1 MLTDKDIEFLARK
14 TKLNVEKAQS
24 LFEEK
29 EDGDLVLQQLSRKRI
44 TRKEVLELSFPI
56 FIKLLINREMKD
68 VDQKHKNYISD
79 FTSVF
84 YPRIMGASR
93 IKTKIPRKLNE
104 ENAQYFFVLA
114 CFFEDDMTVQM
125 DMKQIHQM
133 LKYTMDSFIKFK
145 GSKYVESISKS
156 FEYFNIIK
164 KKWMRE

>member
-1 MLTDKDIEFLARK
+1 MLTAKDIEFLARK
-14 TKLNVEKAQS
+14 TKLNAEKTQS

-84 YPRIMGASR
+84 YPRIMGANR

-114 CFFEDDMTVQM
+114 CFFEDDMIAQM
-125 DMKQIHQM
+125 NIKQVHEM
-133 LKYTMDSFIKFK
+133 LKYTMDSFVKFK
-145 GSKYVESISKS
+145 GSEYVESISKS

-164 KKWMRE
+164 KKWMSG

>member
-1 MLTDKDIEFLARK
+1 MLTAKDIEFLARK
-14 TKLNVEKAQS
+14 TKLNAEKTQS

-79 FTSVF
+79 FTGVF
-84 YPRIMGASR
+84 YPRIMGANR

-104 ENAQYFFVLA
+104 ENAQYFFVLV
-114 CFFEDDMTVQM
+114 CFFEDDMVAQM
-125 DMKQIHQM
+125 NIKQVHEL
-133 LKYTMDSFIKFK
+133 LKYTMDSFVKFK
-145 GSKYVESISKS
+145 GSEYVDSISKS

>member
-1 MLTDKDIEFLARK
+1 MLTAKDIEFLARK
-14 TKLNVEKAQS
+14 TKLDAEKTQS

-79 FTSVF
+79 FTGVF
-84 YPRIMGASR
+84 YPRIMGANR

-104 ENAQYFFVLA
+104 ENAQYFFVLV
-114 CFFEDDMTVQM
+114 CFFEDDMVAQM
-125 DMKQIHQM
+125 NIKQVHEL
-133 LKYTMDSFIKFK
+133 LKYTMDSFVKFK
-145 GSKYVESISKS
+145 GNEYVESISKS
-156 FEYFNIIK
+156 FEYFYIIK
-164 KKWMRE
+164 KKWMRG

>member
-1 MLTDKDIEFLARK
+1 MLTAKDIEFLARK
-14 TKLNVEKAQS
+14 TKLNAEKTQS

-29 EDGDLVLQQLSRKRI
+29 EDGNLVLQQLSRKRI

-68 VDQKHKNYISD
+68 VNQEHKNYISD

-84 YPRIMGASR
+84 YPRIMGADR
-93 IKTKIPRKLNE
+93 IKTKVPRKLNE
-104 ENAQYFFVLA
+104 ENAQYFFVLV
-114 CFFEDDMTVQM
+114 CFFEDDMVAQM
-125 DMKQIHQM
+125 NIKQVHEL
-133 LKYTMDSFIKFK
+133 LKYTMDSFVKFK
-145 GSKYVESISKS
+145 GSEYVDSISKS

>member
-1 MLTDKDIEFLARK
+1 MLTANDIEFLARK
-14 TKLNVEKAQS
+14 TKLNAEKTQS

-29 EDGDLVLQQLSRKRI
+29 KDGDLVLQQLSRKRI

-68 VDQKHKNYISD
+68 VNQKHKNYISD

-93 IKTKIPRKLNE
+93 IKTKVPRKLNE
-104 ENAQYFFVLA
+104 ENAQYFFVLV
-114 CFFEDDMTVQM
+114 CFFEDDMVAQM
-125 DMKQIHQM
+125 NIQQVHEL
-133 LKYTMDSFIKFK
+133 LKYTMDSFVKFK
-145 GSKYVESISKS
+145 GSEYVESISKS

>member
-1 MLTDKDIEFLARK
+1 MLTAKDIEFLARK
-14 TKLNVEKAQS
+14 TKLNAEKTQS

-93 IKTKIPRKLNE
+93 IKTKVPRKLNE
-104 ENAQYFFVLA
+104 ENAQYFFVLV
-114 CFFEDDMTVQM
+114 CFFEDDMVAQM
-125 DMKQIHQM
+125 NIQQVHEL
-133 LKYTMDSFIKFK
+133 LKYTMDSFVKFK
-145 GSKYVESISKS
+145 GSEYVESISKS

>member
-1 MLTDKDIEFLARK
+1 MLTAKDIEFLARK
-14 TKLNVEKAQS
+14 TKLNAKKTQS

-79 FTSVF
+79 FTGVF
-84 YPRIMGASR
+84 YPLIMKASR

-114 CFFEDDMTVQM
+114 CFFEDDMIAQM
-125 DMKQIHQM
+125 DVKQIHQM
-133 LKYTMDSFIKFK
+133 LKYTMDSFVKFK
-145 GSKYVESISKS
+145 GDEYVESISKS

-164 KKWMRE
+164 KKWMHE

>member
-1 MLTDKDIEFLARK
+1 MLTAKDIEFLARK
-14 TKLNVEKAQS
+14 TKLDAQKTQS

-84 YPRIMGASR
+84 YPRIMGADR

-104 ENAQYFFVLA
+104 ENAQYFFVLV
-114 CFFEDDMTVQM
+114 CFFEDDMVAQM
-125 DMKQIHQM
+125 NIKQVHEL
-133 LKYTMDSFIKFK
+133 LKYTMDSFVKFK
-145 GSKYVESISKS
+145 GSEYVDSISKS

>member
-1 MLTDKDIEFLARK
+1 MLTAKDIEFIARK
-14 TKLNVEKAQS
+14 TKLNVEKTQS

-84 YPRIMGASR
+84 YPRIMGADR

-104 ENAQYFFVLA
+104 ENAQYFFVLV
-114 CFFEDDMTVQM
+114 CFFEDDMVAQM
-125 DMKQIHQM
+125 NIKQVHEL
-133 LKYTMDSFIKFK
+133 LKYTMDSFVKFK
-145 GSKYVESISKS
+145 GSEYVDSISKS

>member
-1 MLTDKDIEFLARK
+1 MLTAKDIEFLARK
-14 TKLNVEKAQS
+14 TKLDAQKTQS

-79 FTSVF
+79 FTGVF
-84 YPRIMGASR
+84 YPRIMGANR

-114 CFFEDDMTVQM
+114 CFFEDDMIAQM
-125 DMKQIHQM
+125 NIKQVHEM
-133 LKYTMDSFIKFK
+133 LKYTMDSFVKFK
-145 GSKYVESISKS
+145 DHEYVESISKS

-164 KKWMRE
+164 KKWMHE

>member
-1 MLTDKDIEFLARK
+1 MLTAKDIEFLARK
-14 TKLNVEKAQS
+14 TKLDAEKTQS

-84 YPRIMGASR
+84 YPRIMGANR

-104 ENAQYFFVLA
+104 ENAQYFFVLV
-114 CFFEDDMTVQM
+114 CFFEDDMVAQM
-125 DMKQIHQM
+125 NIKQVHEL
-133 LKYTMDSFIKFK
+133 LKYTMDSFVKFK
-145 GSKYVESISKS
+145 GSEYVDSISKS

-164 KKWMRE
+164 KKWMHE

>member
-1 MLTDKDIEFLARK
+1 MLTAKDIEFIARK
-14 TKLNVEKAQS
+14 TKLNAKKTQS

-44 TRKEVLELSFPI
+44 TKKEVLELSFPI

-68 VDQKHKNYISD
+68 VDQKYKNYISD
-79 FTSVF
+79 FTGVF
-84 YPRIMGASR
+84 YPRIMQASR

-104 ENAQYFFVLA
+104 ESAQYFFVLA
-114 CFFEDDMTVQM
+114 CFFEEDMTAQM

-133 LKYTMDSFIKFK
+133 LKYTMDSFVKFK
-145 GSKYVESISKS
+145 GSEYVDSISKS

-164 KKWMRE
+164 KKWMKG

>member
-1 MLTDKDIEFLARK
+1 MLTAKDIEFIARK
-14 TKLNVEKAQS
+14 TKLNVEKTQS

-68 VDQKHKNYISD
+68 VDQEHKNYISD

-84 YPRIMGASR
+84 YPRIMGANR
-93 IKTKIPRKLNE
+93 IKTKVPRKLNE
-104 ENAQYFFVLA
+104 ENAQYFFVLV
-114 CFFEDDMTVQM
+114 CFFEDDMVAQM
-125 DMKQIHQM
+125 NIKQVHEL
-133 LKYTMDSFIKFK
+133 LKYTMDSFVKFK
-145 GSKYVESISKS
+145 GSEYVDSISKS

>member
-1 MLTDKDIEFLARK
+1 MLTAKDIEFLARK
-14 TKLNVEKAQS
+14 TKLNAEKTQS

-29 EDGDLVLQQLSRKRI
+29 EDGDLVLKQLSRKRI

-84 YPRIMGASR
+84 YPRIMEASR

-104 ENAQYFFVLA
+104 ENAQYFFVLV
-114 CFFEDDMTVQM
+114 CFFEDDMVAQM
-125 DMKQIHQM
+125 NIKQVHEL
-133 LKYTMDSFIKFK
+133 LKYTMDSFVKFK
-145 GSKYVESISKS
+145 GNEYVESISKS

-164 KKWMRE
+164 KKWMSG

>member
-1 MLTDKDIEFLARK
+1 MLTAKDIEFLARK
-14 TKLNVEKAQS
+14 TKLDAQKTQS

-84 YPRIMGASR
+84 YPRIMGANR

-104 ENAQYFFVLA
+104 ENAQYFFVLV
-114 CFFEDDMTVQM
+114 CFFEDDMVAQM
-125 DMKQIHQM
+125 NIKQVHEL
-133 LKYTMDSFIKFK
+133 LKYTMDSFVKFK
-145 GSKYVESISKS
+145 GSEYVDSISKS

>member
-1 MLTDKDIEFLARK
+1 MLTAKDIEFLARK
-14 TKLNVEKAQS
+14 TKLNAEKTQS

-93 IKTKIPRKLNE
+93 IKTKVPRKLNE

-114 CFFEDDMTVQM
+114 CFFEDDMIAQM
-125 DMKQIHQM
+125 NIKQVHEM
-133 LKYTMDSFIKFK
+133 LKYTMDSFVKFK
-145 GSKYVESISKS
+145 GSEYVESISKS

-164 KKWMRE
+164 KKWMSG

>member
-1 MLTDKDIEFLARK
+1 MLTAKDIEFLARK
-14 TKLNVEKAQS
+14 TKLNAEKTQS

-68 VDQKHKNYISD
+68 VNQKHKNYISD

-84 YPRIMGASR
+84 YPRIMGANR

-104 ENAQYFFVLA
+104 ENAQYFFVLV
-114 CFFEDDMTVQM
+114 CFFEDDMVAQM
-125 DMKQIHQM
+125 NIKQVHEL
-133 LKYTMDSFIKFK
+133 LKYTMDSFVKFK
-145 GSKYVESISKS
+145 GSEYVDSISKS

-164 KKWMRE
+164 KSG

>member
-1 MLTDKDIEFLARK
+1 MLTAKDIEFLARK
-14 TKLNVEKAQS
+14 TKLDAEKTQS

-68 VDQKHKNYISD
+68 VNQKHKNYISD

-104 ENAQYFFVLA
+104 ENAQYFFVLV
-114 CFFEDDMTVQM
+114 CFFEDDMVAQM
-125 DMKQIHQM
+125 NIKQVHEM
-133 LKYTMDSFIKFK
+133 LKYTMDSFVKFK
-145 GSKYVESISKS
+145 DHEYVESISKS
-156 FEYFNIIK
+156 FEYFNIII

>member
-1 MLTDKDIEFLARK
+1 MLTAKDIEFLARK
-14 TKLNVEKAQS
+14 TKLNPQRAQS

-84 YPRIMGASR
+84 YPRIMEANR

-114 CFFEDDMTVQM
+114 CFFEDDMMAQM
-125 DMKQIHQM
+125 DVKQIHQM
-133 LKYTMDSFIKFK
+133 LKYTMDSFVKFK
-145 GSKYVESISKS
+145 DHEYVESISQS
-156 FEYFNIIK
+156 FEHFNVIK
-164 KKWMRE
+164 KKWMRG

>member
-1 MLTDKDIEFLARK
+1 MLTAKDIEFIARK
-14 TKLNVEKAQS
+14 TKLNAEKTQS

-68 VDQKHKNYISD
+68 VDQEHKNYISD

-84 YPRIMGASR
+84 YPRIMGANR
-93 IKTKIPRKLNE
+93 IKTKVPRKLNE
-104 ENAQYFFVLA
+104 ENAQYFFVLV
-114 CFFEDDMTVQM
+114 CFFEDDMVAQM
-125 DMKQIHQM
+125 NIKQVHEL
-133 LKYTMDSFIKFK
+133 LKYTMDSFVKFK
-145 GSKYVESISKS
+145 GSEYVDSISKS

>member
-1 MLTDKDIEFLARK
+1 MLTAKDIEFLARK
-14 TKLNVEKAQS
+14 TKLDAQKTQS

-68 VDQKHKNYISD
+68 VNQKHKNYISD
-79 FTSVF
+79 FTGVF
-84 YPRIMGASR
+84 YPRIMEASR

-104 ENAQYFFVLA
+104 ESAQYFFVLA
-114 CFFEDDMTVQM
+114 CFFEDDLSAQL
-125 DMKQIHQM
+125 DMNKIHQM
-133 LKYTMDSFIKFK
+133 LKYTMDSFVKFK
-145 GSKYVESISKS
+145 GHEYVESISKS

-164 KKWMRE
+164 KKWMRG

>member
-1 MLTDKDIEFLARK
+1 MLTAKDIEFIARK
-14 TKLNVEKAQS
+14 TKLNAKKTQS

-68 VDQKHKNYISD
+68 VDQEHKNYISD

-84 YPRIMGASR
+84 YPRIMGADR

-104 ENAQYFFVLA
+104 ENAQYFFVLV
-114 CFFEDDMTVQM
+114 CFFEDDMVAQM
-125 DMKQIHQM
+125 NIKQVHEL
-133 LKYTMDSFIKFK
+133 LKYTMDSFVKFK
-145 GSKYVESISKS
+145 GSEYVDSISKS

>member
-1 MLTDKDIEFLARK
+1 MLTANDIEFLARK
-14 TKLNVEKAQS
+14 TKLNAEKTQS

-29 EDGDLVLQQLSRKRI
+29 KDGDLVLQQLSRKRI

-93 IKTKIPRKLNE
+93 IKTKVPRKLNE
-104 ENAQYFFVLA
+104 ENAQYFFVLV
-114 CFFEDDMTVQM
+114 CFFEDDMVAQM
-125 DMKQIHQM
+125 NIQQVHEL
-133 LKYTMDSFIKFK
+133 LKYTMDSFVKFK
-145 GSKYVESISKS
+145 GSEYVESISKS

>member
-1 MLTDKDIEFLARK
+1 MLTAKDIEFLARK
-14 TKLNVEKAQS
+14 TKLNAEKTQS

-93 IKTKIPRKLNE
+93 IKTKVPRKLNE
-104 ENAQYFFVLA
+104 ENAQYFFVLV
-114 CFFEDDMTVQM
+114 CFFEDDMVAQM
-125 DMKQIHQM
+125 NIKQVHEL
-133 LKYTMDSFIKFK
+133 LKYTMDSFVKFK
-145 GSKYVESISKS
+145 GSEYVDSISKS
-156 FEYFNIIK
+156 FEYFNIIQ